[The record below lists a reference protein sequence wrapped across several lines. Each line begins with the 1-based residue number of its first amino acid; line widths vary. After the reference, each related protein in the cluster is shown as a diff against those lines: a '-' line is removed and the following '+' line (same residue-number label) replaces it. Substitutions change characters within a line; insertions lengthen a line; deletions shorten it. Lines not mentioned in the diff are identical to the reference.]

1 MNSLNYC
8 TSFYN
13 NYIFNRIPTN
23 IINSQYNIENISDIQ
38 NQNFSNIIQINNKIN
53 NKSNTSFINSNY
65 DNFQKTNKHVL
76 LKRNKSQ
83 GKISIKKSTKNNL
96 DKFKT
101 IGERINKKCN
111 SPEIKKLKEQKT
123 IDYSNILENNNIY
136 KKYNLKKG
144 ITNRPKT
151 PDYNSYNSTSS
162 NSNNRKNSKQKRQ
175 KTPEKILNKIRFNLN
190 NNYIGNNFEKKSP
203 LKRNNKNRNNHTL
216 IHNKYKNNNSSNEKY
231 YSSNNKNKQNT
242 NNENNVKNLKN
253 HKRNVSG
260 LINNNNYCINQSNSK
275 KKTYTKKK
283 NTNEVNNF
291 IKSNY
296 NISNHETPHFNN
308 LNIVKNIINHKNNL
322 IKNTNN
328 ILYTNIG
335 INENIG
341 EFYQSFG
348 NMISVNSKEKNLTT
362 RNNNKLNNNNSC
374 LSDNNYDKYFS
385 QKNILSRKECNLK
398 NTTKNSKQTYKNSF
412 KTNKTSKD
420 TKIKSNNKNLKTK
433 NSKKKIV
440 TSPQVSKPLN
450 LNIQNI
456 NHMYSNTQNI
466 PINNYKNNSLFSMSL
481 NSNKNIDDSQELE
494 KIDFNEFDKFSPPF
508 QKQNKIN
515 VKNYNENFYSP
526 QINEYTN
533 IEIARNNNSN
543 NKQIINDFLKKIS
556 DKYSNY

>member
-1 MNSLNYC
+1 
-8 TSFYN
+8 
-13 NYIFNRIPTN
+13 
-23 IINSQYNIENISDIQ
+23 
-38 NQNFSNIIQINNKIN
+38 
-53 NKSNTSFINSNY
+53 
-65 DNFQKTNKHVL
+65 
-76 LKRNKSQ
+76 
-83 GKISIKKSTKNNL
+83 
-96 DKFKT
+96 
-101 IGERINKKCN
+101 
-111 SPEIKKLKEQKT
+111 
-123 IDYSNILENNNIY
+123 
-136 KKYNLKKG
+136 
-144 ITNRPKT
+144 
-151 PDYNSYNSTSS
+151 
-162 NSNNRKNSKQKRQ
+162 
-175 KTPEKILNKIRFNLN
+175 
-190 NNYIGNNFEKKSP
+190 
-203 LKRNNKNRNNHTL
+203 
-216 IHNKYKNNNSSNEKY
+216 
-231 YSSNNKNKQNT
+231 
-242 NNENNVKNLKN
+242 
-253 HKRNVSG
+253 
-260 LINNNNYCINQSNSK
+260 
-275 KKTYTKKK
+275 
-283 NTNEVNNF
+283 
-291 IKSNY
+291 
-296 NISNHETPHFNN
+296 
-308 LNIVKNIINHKNNL
+308 
-322 IKNTNN
+322 
-328 ILYTNIG
+328 
-335 INENIG
+335 
-341 EFYQSFG
+341 
-348 NMISVNSKEKNLTT
+348 MISVNSKEKNLTT

-398 NTTKNSKQTYKNSF
+398 NTTKNSKQTYKNSL

-556 DKYSNY
+556 NKYSNY